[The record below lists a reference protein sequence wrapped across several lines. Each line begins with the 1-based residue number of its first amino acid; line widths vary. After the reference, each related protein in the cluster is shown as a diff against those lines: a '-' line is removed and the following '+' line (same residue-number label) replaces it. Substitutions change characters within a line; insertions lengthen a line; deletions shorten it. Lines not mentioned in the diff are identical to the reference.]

1 VSDSNEINSLLDE
14 LSSFSIP
21 SPNTHK
27 ATQDTSPLME
37 EDLQQ
42 YVLNKTKAL
51 VEASL
56 GAVQDLA
63 PMVASTGDA
72 KEVDALSKMVA
83 STAQALD
90 ALQKTALIN
99 KKAERDEKLER
110 MRHEGRKEI
119 AMLTQ
124 GPQHVTN
131 NNILVASREEIMKKL
146 FGDKEEPKQIN

>member
-1 VSDSNEINSLLDE
+1 MEINSLLDE
-14 LSSFSIP
+14 LSSFSVP
-21 SPNTHK
+21 SPNTK
-27 ATQDTSPLME
+27 QAIQDNSPLSE

-63 PMVASTGDA
+63 PMVAGSGDA
-72 KEVDALSKMVA
+72 REVDALSKMVA

-99 KKAERDEKLER
+99 KKAERDERLEAIK
-110 MRHEGRKEI
+110 HQGKKEI
-119 AMLTQ
+119 ANLMR

-146 FGDKEEPKQIN
+146 FGEQKQIDI